1 MTPAH
6 LILTAI
12 YYSLSRFAN
21 SEQVCITT
29 VSSGRSNLHI
39 RNTVG
44 MFVNTLALSAT
55 IGKQTVKEFLQ
66 EVSENFDETL
76 RHENYPFAQIAADYG
91 LTAEIQYV
99 YQLGLNSQY
108 VCQGAPLEIENMEL
122 QIPKFPIT
130 FFIAPVAGQ
139 PSVCVE
145 YDNGKYSSRL
155 MQSLADAVRVT
166 VERMMA
172 KPDAALTSISIVS
185 DEEAKRIIKMGT
197 GKEIDVDLSK
207 TFANLFTEQARRTP
221 DAPAVVDKDSNYI
234 GGAIMPGLRLGLSS
248 LVSETSMLSGI
259 SLDLPKH
266 AIGHNTVDA
275 MRSGLVYGHAAMIDG
290 LLDRMEE
297 EMGRELTAIA
307 TGGLASSVV
316 PVCRH
321 EIILDKTLLLTG
333 MQVIYEKNTYTG
345 SP

>member
-1 MTPAH
+1 M
-6 LILTAI
+6 
-12 YYSLSRFAN
+12 
-21 SEQVCITT
+21 
-29 VSSGRSNLHI
+29 LHI
-39 RNTVG
+39 HR
-44 MFVNTLALSAT
+44 
-55 IGKQTVKEFLQ
+55 
-66 EVSENFDETL
+66 D
-76 RHENYPFAQIAADYG
+76 AD
-91 LTAEIQYV
+91 L
-99 YQLGLNSQY
+99 
-108 VCQGAPLEIENMEL
+108 
-122 QIPKFPIT
+122 
-130 FFIAPVAGQ
+130 VAGAAGALAKYQ
-139 PSVCVE
+139 PPLVVI
-145 YDNGKYSSRL
+145 D
-155 MQSLADAVRVT
+155 
-166 VERMMA
+166 
-172 KPDAALTSISIVS
+172 
-185 DEEAKRIIKMGT
+185 MGT
-197 GKEIDVDLSK
+197 ATTLS
-207 TFANLFTEQARRTP
+207 
-221 DAPAVVDKDSNYI
+221 VVDKDSNYI

>member
-1 MTPAH
+1 M
-6 LILTAI
+6 ILA
-12 YYSLSRFAN
+12 
-21 SEQVCITT
+21 
-29 VSSGRSNLHI
+29 
-39 RNTVG
+39 
-44 MFVNTLALSAT
+44 
-55 IGKQTVKEFLQ
+55 
-66 EVSENFDETL
+66 
-76 RHENYPFAQIAADYG
+76 
-91 LTAEIQYV
+91 
-99 YQLGLNSQY
+99 
-108 VCQGAPLEIENMEL
+108 
-122 QIPKFPIT
+122 
-130 FFIAPVAGQ
+130 
-139 PSVCVE
+139 
-145 YDNGKYSSRL
+145 
-155 MQSLADAVRVT
+155 
-166 VERMMA
+166 
-172 KPDAALTSISIVS
+172 
-185 DEEAKRIIKMGT
+185 
-197 GKEIDVDLSK
+197 IDVGNTNIVIGCMEGK
-207 TFANLFTEQARRTP
+207 KVLFTERLSTDKVKTSLEYAILFRVALDLHKVDPEGMEGAIISSVVPPITPVIRTALRKITGKKAIVLGP
-221 DAPAVVDKDSNYI
+221 GTRTGLSIRIDDPSSVGADLVAGAAGALAKYQPPLVVIDMGTATTLSVVDKDSNYI

-266 AIGHNTVDA
+266 AIGRNTVDA